1 MSILYH
7 EDEFLMYKDAAISG
21 VRVVEQILGQVREQK
36 QAPLSVPL
44 RIFSKYFG
52 AISLRYISVEWLN
65 NSTCP
70 LLLEYDS

>member
-1 MSILYH
+1 
-7 EDEFLMYKDAAISG
+7 MYKDAAISE

-44 RIFSKYFG
+44 RILPKYFG
-52 AISLRYISVEWLN
+52 AISLRHISVERLN

-70 LLLEYDS
+70 LLLEYDP